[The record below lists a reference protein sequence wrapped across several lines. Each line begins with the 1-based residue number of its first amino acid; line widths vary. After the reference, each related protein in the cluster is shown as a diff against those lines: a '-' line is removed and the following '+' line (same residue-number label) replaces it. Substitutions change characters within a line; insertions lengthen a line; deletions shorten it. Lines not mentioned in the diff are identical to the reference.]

1 MNVFFES
8 AYLRD
13 FTRPQRHGGA
23 VDSRLVQEQGIH
35 CEQFYSENIKD
46 VRVKIFWS
54 IYFFKVFTAV
64 RQ

>member
-35 CEQFYSENIKD
+35 CEQFYSVNIKD
-46 VRVKIFWS
+46 VRVKIF
-54 IYFFKVFTAV
+54 
-64 RQ
+64 